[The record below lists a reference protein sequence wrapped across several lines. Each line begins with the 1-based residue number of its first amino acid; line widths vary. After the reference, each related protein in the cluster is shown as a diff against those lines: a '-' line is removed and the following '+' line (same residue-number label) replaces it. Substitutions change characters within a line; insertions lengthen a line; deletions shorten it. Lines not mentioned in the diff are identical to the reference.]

1 MKWLL
6 WREYRLSRVI
16 LIAGLVLL
24 LLPYVVVLIALCWPQ
39 EASGD
44 GGRDVMGAFFV
55 AAIYSLGLCQLTA
68 AFFGG
73 NAIAG
78 ERADRSAEF
87 MAYLPVSRPRR
98 LAAKLTLAAAA
109 TAVLWAV
116 NLLVLLGVLLVPLL
130 AMREVDADLQ
140 RVILTVL
147 GYSAITGLTFFGAGW
162 LVSSLQS
169 SPALAV
175 CAGLISPAVIAMS
188 LHGVAWATT
197 DPPAFDRFMQ
207 IGYAIIC
214 PIVAVV
220 CFSIGTWYYL
230 RRVEP

>member
-1 MKWLL
+1 
-6 WREYRLSRVI
+6 VI

-24 LLPYVVVLIALCWPQ
+24 LLPYAIVLITLCWPQ

-55 AAIYSLGLCQLTA
+55 ASIYSLVLCQLTA

-140 RVILTVL
+140 RIILTVL
-147 GYSAITGLTFFGAGW
+147 GCSAITGLTFFGVGW

-169 SPALAV
+169 SPAFAV
-175 CAGLISPAVIAMS
+175 CAGLITPAVIAMG
-188 LHGVAWATT
+188 LRTVAWVTNASSL
-197 DPPAFDRFMQ
+197 DRFTGT
-207 IGYAIIC
+207 GYAIVC